1 MNCDFC
7 GGTILSESDD
17 VCKQGDGTVHDLCGL
32 EWTNR
37 ANAKLCVCCK
47 KPLETSHFTHRHD
60 WCHEYDGYPPE
71 RCR

>member
-37 ANAKLCVCCK
+37 A
-47 KPLETSHFTHRHD
+47 KPNYAFAVKNH
-60 WCHEYDGYPPE
+60 
-71 RCR
+71 